1 MEVTGIRI
9 DGCADMGYQPSMTS
23 SRLEA
28 FSDGVIAVIITIMV
42 LDLKPPHEAM
52 TESVLKLLPA
62 FLSYLLSFVIIS
74 MYWVNHHHL
83 IHTVKK
89 VDSATLW
96 SNLNLLFWLSLFPWV
111 TGFLNETHASSL
123 SVSLYGVAAFAT
135 GLSFNLLRQIIA
147 RHHREDVDFL
157 HQHRRRNKFSLIAL
171 SFYFSSILVAWVSA
185 PIAILLIA
193 TPLLI
198 YFFPNLIFPERKA

>member
-1 MEVTGIRI
+1 
-9 DGCADMGYQPSMTS
+9 MTT

-52 TESVLKLLPA
+52 TQSLLKLLPA
-62 FLSYLLSFVIIS
+62 FLSYLLSFVIVS

-83 IHTVKK
+83 IHTVRK
-89 VDSATLW
+89 VDAATLW

-111 TGFLNETHASSL
+111 TGYLNETHASSL
-123 SVSLYGVAAFAT
+123 SVSLYGGITLAT

-147 RHHREDVDFL
+147 RHHQGDPEFI
-157 HQHRRRNKFSLIAL
+157 HQHRRRNKFSMVAL
-171 SFYFSSILVAWVSA
+171 SCYFSAIILAWISI

-193 TPLLI
+193 TPLLL
-198 YFFPNLIFPERKA
+198 YFFPNIIFPEENA

>member
-1 MEVTGIRI
+1 
-9 DGCADMGYQPSMTS
+9 MTT

-42 LDLKPPHEAM
+42 LDLKPPHEAV
-52 TESVLKLLPA
+52 TESLLRLLPT

-89 VDSATLW
+89 VDTATLW

-111 TGFLNETHASSL
+111 TGYLNETHASSL
-123 SVSLYGVAAFAT
+123 SVSLYGVATFVT
-135 GLSFNLLRQIIA
+135 GLSFNLLRQVIA
-147 RHHREDVDFL
+147 RHHREDAGFL
-157 HQHRRRNKFSLIAL
+157 RQHWRRNKLSLVAL
-171 SFYFSSILVAWVSA
+171 ACYFSSILVAWISIPVA
-185 PIAILLIA
+185 LILIA
-193 TPLLI
+193 SPLLI
-198 YFFPNLIFPERKA
+198 YFFPNIIFPEEKA

>member
-1 MEVTGIRI
+1 
-9 DGCADMGYQPSMTS
+9 MTS
-23 SRLEA
+23 NRLEA

-42 LDLKPPHEAM
+42 LDLKPPHEAI
-52 TESVLKLLPA
+52 TESLLKLMPT
-62 FLSYLLSFVIIS
+62 FFSYVLSFVIIS

-111 TGFLNETHASSL
+111 TGYLNETHASSL
-123 SVSLYGVAAFAT
+123 SVSLYGVATLVT
-135 GLSFNLLRQIIA
+135 GLSFNLLRQVIA
-147 RHHREDVDFL
+147 RHHREDGDFL
-157 HQHRRRNKFSLIAL
+157 KQHRRRNKLSLIAL
-171 SFYFSSILVAWVSA
+171 SLYFSSILVAWVSIPVA
-185 PIAILLIA
+185 LILIA

-198 YFFPNLIFPERKA
+198 YFFPNLIFPEKA

>member
-1 MEVTGIRI
+1 
-9 DGCADMGYQPSMTS
+9 MTS

-111 TGFLNETHASSL
+111 TGYLNETHASSL
-123 SVSLYGVAAFAT
+123 SVSLYGVAVFAT

-147 RHHREDVDFL
+147 RHHHGTPDFL
-157 HQHRRRNKFSLIAL
+157 YQHKRRNKLSIVAL
-171 SFYFSSILVAWVSA
+171 SCYLAAIIMAWVST

-193 TPLLI
+193 TPLIL
-198 YFFPNLIFPERKA
+198 YFFPSLIFPEEKV

>member
-1 MEVTGIRI
+1 
-9 DGCADMGYQPSMTS
+9 MTS

-111 TGFLNETHASSL
+111 TGYLNETHASSL
-123 SVSLYGVAAFAT
+123 SVSLYGVAVFAT

-147 RHHREDVDFL
+147 RHHHGTPYFL
-157 HQHRRRNKFSLIAL
+157 YQHKRRNKLSIVAL
-171 SFYFSSILVAWVSA
+171 SCYLAAIIMAWVST

-193 TPLLI
+193 TPLIL
-198 YFFPNLIFPERKA
+198 YFFPSLIFPEEKV

>member
-1 MEVTGIRI
+1 
-9 DGCADMGYQPSMTS
+9 MTS

-111 TGFLNETHASSL
+111 TGYLNETHASSL
-123 SVSLYGVAAFAT
+123 SVSLYGVAVFAT

-147 RHHREDVDFL
+147 QHHHGTPDFL
-157 HQHRRRNKFSLIAL
+157 YQHKRRNKLSIVAL
-171 SFYFSSILVAWVSA
+171 SCYLAAIIMAWVST

-193 TPLLI
+193 TPLIL
-198 YFFPNLIFPERKA
+198 YFFPSLIFPEEKV

>member
-1 MEVTGIRI
+1 
-9 DGCADMGYQPSMTS
+9 MTT

-52 TESVLKLLPA
+52 TQSLLKLLPA
-62 FLSYLLSFVIIS
+62 FLSYLLSFVIVS

-83 IHTVKK
+83 IHTVRK
-89 VDSATLW
+89 VDAATLW

-111 TGFLNETHASSL
+111 TGYLNETHASAI
-123 SVSLYGVAAFAT
+123 SVSLYGFATFAT
-135 GLSFNLLRQIIA
+135 GLSFNLLRQVIA
-147 RHHREDVDFL
+147 RNHEPDEEFL
-157 HQHRRRNKFSLIAL
+157 KNHSRRNKFSLIAL
-171 SFYFSSILVAWVSA
+171 SCYFSAILVAWVSV

-193 TPLLI
+193 TPLFL
-198 YFFPNLIFPERKA
+198 YFFPNIIFPEEKA